1 MKKLSVLFLSAL
13 LAAACAVPAHAA
25 DVEALT
31 GTPKIDGVLDEIY
44 TQSAKVVNDGDPFY
58 TWGDDLQKGTSSA
71 TTYFLHDDKYLYIC
85 TVIHDET
92 ITETE
97 LPNTWQA
104 DGAEHWFIWNDGSK
118 QNVSRDAFD
127 KFLYG
132 GAVLKTGIAT
142 EDNCKYKSTIDG
154 NNYTVEIAV
163 PLELLEINNKTISFS
178 EQFNDVF
185 TEDGANGIA
194 YGSQAAD
201 QVLALSDKAVVVKE
215 EKKEDTTGASADTAD
230 MGLVLS
236 AVAMGASALVIFKK
250 KH

>member
-44 TQSAKVVNDGDPFY
+44 TQSGKVVTDGDSFY
-58 TWGDDLQKGTSSA
+58 SWGDESLQKGTSSA
-71 TTYFLHDDKYLYIC
+71 TTYFLHDDKYLYVC
-85 TVIHDET
+85 TVINDET
-92 ITETE
+92 IVETE
-97 LPNTWQA
+97 LPSGWKA
-104 DGAEHWFIWNDGSK
+104 DGSEHWFIWNDGSK
-118 QNVSRDAFD
+118 GNVSHDAFD
-127 KFLYG
+127 KYLYG
-132 GAVLKTGIAT
+132 GATSNGIT
-142 EDNCKYKSTIDG
+142 SEDNCKFKSTING
-154 NNYTVEIAV
+154 NTYTVEFAI
-163 PLELLEINNKTISFS
+163 PLDLFEITDKTISFS

-185 TEDGANGIA
+185 TADGENGKA

-201 QVLALSDKAVVVKE
+201 QALALSDKAVVVKE
-215 EKKEDTTGASADTAD
+215 EKKEETGASADTAD

>member
-44 TQSAKVVNDGDPFY
+44 TQSGTIVTTDSFWP
-58 TWGDDLQKGTSSA
+58 WGEDMTKTAPSA
-71 TTYFLHDDKYLYIC
+71 TSYFLHDDKYVYIC
-85 TVIHDET
+85 TVVNDE
-92 ITETE
+92 IIVDTE
-97 LPNTWQA
+97 LPGNWQA
-104 DGAEHWFIWNDGSK
+104 DGVEHWFITKDGAK
-118 QNVSRDAFD
+118 EHVSHDAFD
-127 KFLYG
+127 KYLYG
-132 GAVLKTGIAT
+132 GSTVAT
-142 EDNCKYKSTIDG
+142 EDNCKYKSTHGDKT
-154 NNYTVEIAV
+154 YTVEMAI
-163 PLELLEINNKTISFS
+163 PLDVFEITNNELSLSI
-178 EQFNDVF
+178 QFNDVF

-201 QVLALSDKAVVVKE
+201 QTLALSDKAVEVKAE
-215 EKKEDTTGASADTAD
+215 EPAKTDDGAAADTAD